1 MLSSYP
7 SLARFVPMT
16 ANNAQQVPLA
26 KWARALKARRIE
38 LGYRSQEAL
47 ALETQVGKPP
57 KAKDSL
63 SQRTISAI
71 ETGLQNPTAM
81 TSARLYAYIRAL
93 QWTSQ
98 QFTEATGLDLPG
110 TVIDPRLSF
119 AVRVQSNGPHARLM
133 RLREKHDLT
142 PEQLAEKTGLSAR
155 RLRNLEENP
164 ELWPKATRTE
174 ITALAQA
181 YGLSINDFL
190 LEVNMTPYPAKPN
203 VFTDTASFE
212 GDLAYGTKRIPEYD
226 LLKAGPGGRG
236 GEVIGFVDFSED
248 APGEQIAYRV
258 SGHSMS
264 PEINDNDSVIVR
276 VQDYSSPR
284 NTIVCWTPDDGTMVK
299 YLKERRDDG
308 TYVLISH
315 NPDYPPIWAQELR
328 IYGVVIQIRKNLT
341 VINGNH

>member
-1 MLSSYP
+1 MY
-7 SLARFVPMT
+7 AVPMSPAPRNRPKQNVPEWAVAIAARRRQLGLRQFDVEERSGWVVKQSSVSDMERGEYSPVSMTSERLT
-16 ANNAQQVPLA
+16 AY
-26 KWARALKARRIE
+26 LKALE
-38 LGYRSQEAL
+38 WTPQE
-47 ALETQVGKPP
+47 
-57 KAKDSL
+57 
-63 SQRTISAI
+63 
-71 ETGLQNPTAM
+71 
-81 TSARLYAYIRAL
+81 
-93 QWTSQ
+93 
-98 QFTEATGLDLPG
+98 FTEATGLDIPG
-110 TVIDPRLSF
+110 TVINPSLAPLMHTRI
-119 AVRVQSNGPHARLM
+119 VSNGPHSRLL

-142 PEQLAEKTGLSAR
+142 LEQLCEKTGISTR

-181 YGLSINDFL
+181 YELSINDFL

-308 TYVLISH
+308 TYVLVSH
-315 NPDYPPIWAQELR
+315 NPDYPPIWAKELR